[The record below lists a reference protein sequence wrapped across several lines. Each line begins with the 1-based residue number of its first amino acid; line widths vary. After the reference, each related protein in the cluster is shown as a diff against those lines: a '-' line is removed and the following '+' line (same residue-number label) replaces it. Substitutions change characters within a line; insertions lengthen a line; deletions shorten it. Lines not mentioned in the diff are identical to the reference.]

1 MQDKIL
7 QKTKRLDNSTHGVYN
22 KGNHISH
29 LGGKSNENKG
39 FKNFGD
45 VDEKIGN
52 TIEDVGNT
60 IEEVANT
67 TIDYLEDGAKK
78 ALDWVTFWN

>member
-1 MQDKIL
+1 MQDKIS
-7 QKTKRLDNSTHGVYN
+7 QKAKRLDNAIHGVYN
-22 KGNHISH
+22 KGNHIS
-29 LGGKSNENKG
+29 LFCGKSNENKG
-39 FKNFGD
+39 FKNFGN
-45 VDEKIGN
+45 VVEKIGN